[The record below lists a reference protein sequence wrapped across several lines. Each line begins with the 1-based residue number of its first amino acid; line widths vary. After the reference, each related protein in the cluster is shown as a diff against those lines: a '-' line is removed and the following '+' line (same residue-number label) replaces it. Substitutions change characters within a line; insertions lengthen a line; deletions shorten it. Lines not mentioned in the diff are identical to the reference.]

1 MHDNVTGLIRDP
13 HENASSRLA
22 SMLGGGDVLSVR
34 DHLSKDSL
42 IMPRAYSV
50 SGAIEA
56 PREARRVCYP
66 DSSD

>member
-1 MHDNVTGLIRDP
+1 MLTGLIRDP

-22 SMLGGGDVLSVR
+22 SMLGGSDVLSVR

-56 PREARRVCYP
+56 
-66 DSSD
+66 